1 MNQAPAIEVQNVT
14 VIYNEGTPNEVIAL
28 DNVSLNIAKGQI
40 VIVTG
45 GNGSGKS
52 TLLKAIAGT
61 IPIKSGKILIHGKDV
76 TNWTAHRRAK
86 EIGFVHQDPILGTCP
101 NLTVHE
107 NFQLSTSGPWWMPIP
122 YRLSLSEEQLESIGR
137 TSLSLAEK
145 AATPVTMLSGGQRQ
159 AIALCLAFSSKH
171 SILLLDEFTSALDE
185 KTEEKVLSFA
195 LTESKRINST
205 VLIIMHDLEKAKALV
220 VRIFKMKSGKLIMDS
235 V

>member
-1 MNQAPAIEVQNVT
+1 MNQALAIEVQNVT
-14 VIYNEGTPNEVIAL
+14 VIYNEGTPNEVVSL
-28 DNVSLNIAKGQI
+28 DNVSLNVAKGQI

-61 IPIKSGKILIHGKDV
+61 TPIKSGKILLHGKDV
-76 TNWTAHRRAK
+76 TNWPAHRKAK

-107 NFQLSTSGPWWMPIP
+107 NFQLSTSKPWWMPIP
-122 YRLSLSEEQLESIGR
+122 YRLSLSEEQLEFIGK
-137 TSLSLAEK
+137 TGLPLIEK
-145 AATPVTMLSGGQRQ
+145 AATPVSMLSGGQRQ
-159 AIALCLAFSSKH
+159 AIALCLAFGPNY

-195 LTESKRINST
+195 LTELRRFNAT
-205 VLIIMHDLEKAKALV
+205 ALIIMHDLNKAKEL
-220 VRIFKMKSGKLIMDS
+220 RFPRFKMNYGKLINDS
-235 V
+235 F